1 MSVQSGLILEKI
13 YELFLG
19 PLYLS
24 LCRRELEWGGGGRLF
39 EAGRLLTVLPLG
51 GALIRGGR

>member
-13 YELFLG
+13 YELFFG

-24 LCRRELEWGGGGRLF
+24 LCSRELEWGGGGRL
-39 EAGRLLTVLPLG
+39 LTVLPLE
-51 GALIRGGR
+51 GALIRGGS